1 MKKLFQEDVHYHA
14 LAVISESQKHII
26 QQNEYTFQLLIEY
39 YTLIDKGRGRDQYPK
54 LSCLLDR

>member
-39 YTLIDKGRGRDQYPK
+39 
-54 LSCLLDR
+54 